1 MYIGDKKIKENS
13 TGPDGWENVVFED
26 GSTLRLPKR
35 MYDNAISVKPEDP
48 TTHRDR
54 RVMPVV
60 SELVALLMMWDIKI
74 SEVDY
79 LFGLTSNFLNEKLE
93 HAGAKVWKKQL
104 TERTIG
110 DVNDVLENKNGY
122 GDKV

>member
-1 MYIGDKKIKENS
+1 MYIGDKKIKSHVEDN
-13 TGPDGWENVVFED
+13 GWETVTFED
-26 GSTLRLPKR
+26 DSTLRLPKR
-35 MYDNAISVKPEDP
+35 MYDNSLSTTPEDA

-60 SELVALLMMWDIKI
+60 SELVGLFMMWDIKI

-93 HAGAKVWKKQL
+93 HAGAKLWKKGLQD
-104 TERTIG
+104 RTVG
-110 DVNDVLENKNGY
+110 DVNDVMEDKNGY
-122 GDKV
+122 GSNV